1 MGNHYLNKSKLNHMK
16 KNSDVTPREFAIEV
30 YKDAIEKYSD
40 NKEAFDFGLDS
51 IQRVIEVL
59 KLTTSEDSLEF
70 FKEAKEEFEGI
81 FDIH

>member
-1 MGNHYLNKSKLNHMK
+1 MGNHYLNKLKLNHMK
-16 KNSDVTPREFAIEV
+16 KNSDVSPREFAIEV

-51 IQRVIEVL
+51 IQRVINIL

>member
-1 MGNHYLNKSKLNHMK
+1 MGNHYLNKLKLSPMK
-16 KNSDVTPREFAIEV
+16 KNSDVTPREFAIEI

-51 IQRVIEVL
+51 IQRVINIL

-70 FKEAKEEFEGI
+70 FQEAKEEFEGI
-81 FDIH
+81 FNIH

>member
-1 MGNHYLNKSKLNHMK
+1 MGNHYLNKLKLNHMK

-40 NKEAFDFGLDS
+40 NKEAFDFGLES
-51 IQRVIEVL
+51 IQRVIDVL

-81 FDIH
+81 FNIH

>member
-1 MGNHYLNKSKLNHMK
+1 MGNHYLNKLKLNHMK

-51 IQRVIEVL
+51 IQRVINIL

>member
-1 MGNHYLNKSKLNHMK
+1 MKNK
-16 KNSDVTPREFAIEV
+16 DVTPRKFAIEI

-40 NKEAFDFGLDS
+40 SKEAFNFGLDS

-59 KLTTSEDSLEF
+59 KYTTSEDSLEF

>member
-1 MGNHYLNKSKLNHMK
+1 MKNK
-16 KNSDVTPREFAIEV
+16 DVTPREFAIEI
-30 YKDAIEKYSD
+30 YKDAIDKYSD
-40 NKEAFDFGLDS
+40 SKEAFNFGLDS

-59 KLTTSEDSLEF
+59 KLTTSDDSLEF

>member
-1 MGNHYLNKSKLNHMK
+1 MGNHYLNKLKLNHMK
-16 KNSDVTPREFAIEV
+16 KNSDVTPREFAIEI

-51 IQRVIEVL
+51 IQRVIDVL

-81 FDIH
+81 FNIH

>member
-1 MGNHYLNKSKLNHMK
+1 MENHFQQKSKLNHMK
-16 KNSDVTPREFAIEV
+16 NKDVTPREFAIEI
-30 YKDAIEKYSD
+30 YKDAIDKYSD

-59 KLTTSEDSLEF
+59 KLTTSDDSLEF

-81 FDIH
+81 FNIH

>member
-1 MGNHYLNKSKLNHMK
+1 MKNK
-16 KNSDVTPREFAIEV
+16 DVTPREFAIEI

-40 NKEAFDFGLDS
+40 SKEAFNFGLDS

-59 KLTTSEDSLEF
+59 KYTTSEDSLEF

-81 FDIH
+81 FNIH

>member
-1 MGNHYLNKSKLNHMK
+1 MKNK
-16 KNSDVTPREFAIEV
+16 DVTPREFAIEI
-30 YKDAIEKYSD
+30 YKDAIDKYLD

-59 KLTTSEDSLEF
+59 KLTTSDDSLEF

-81 FDIH
+81 FNIH